1 MSAVVGQKTLKQNV
15 AYILQLNMPLS
26 DLSELLT
33 DHVHRH
39 FGMFTGLKT
48 NSALMCFGSGISS
61 NGADTGRFSVWKIKT
76 DPGWIQNENHCCP
89 PERIYINGTR

>member
-33 DHVHRH
+33 DPVHRH
-39 FGMFTGLKT
+39 FGMFTGLKQI
-48 NSALMCFGSGISS
+48 LL
-61 NGADTGRFSVWKIKT
+61 
-76 DPGWIQNENHCCP
+76 
-89 PERIYINGTR
+89 